1 MTEFIVE
8 VREEISS
15 AVTNVNK
22 NLGEQER
29 LHFLNKLTHSYRFLA
44 QKDELSCQ
52 QCAVRFMNIFLPPA
66 SISPI
71 CIFLPGTRA
80 NKKEKKV
87 KDAAL
92 SSNPPGEYPRLR
104 IIILVSIYSPFYTDI
119 VACRSGV

>member
-44 QKDELSCQ
+44 QKDPQLSCQ

-71 CIFLPGTRA
+71 CIFLSGTRA

-87 KDAAL
+87 GYFAIDRGA
-92 SSNPPGEYPRLR
+92 EWY
-104 IIILVSIYSPFYTDI
+104 
-119 VACRSGV
+119 